1 MRAVR
6 LEVGSRSAM
15 NLGVLRTILISVI
28 IFFGIFIPVKA
39 QDKNKNITVE
49 LNNADIRSALQ
60 ILFKSEGLN
69 FSLDENVS
77 GMVSV
82 SLHDVPFK
90 VALESILRSTDSS
103 NPLTYTIENGVYFV
117 RPKVEE
123 LKQPESMTELK
134 KKENKYDI
142 SKILLNFS
150 DVFDIANAFG
160 GWVVESRFSR

>member
-1 MRAVR
+1 
-6 LEVGSRSAM
+6 M
-15 NLGVLRTILISVI
+15 NLGVLRTILISII
-28 IFFGIFIPVKA
+28 IFWSVFSPAKA
-39 QDKNKNITVE
+39 QDNSQTITIE

-69 FSLDENVS
+69 FSLDENVK
-77 GMVSV
+77 GTVNV
-82 SLHDVPFK
+82 SLRDVPFK

-103 NPLTYTIENGVYFV
+103 NPLTYTIEDGVYFV

-123 LKQPESMTELK
+123 SKQLEPVKESK